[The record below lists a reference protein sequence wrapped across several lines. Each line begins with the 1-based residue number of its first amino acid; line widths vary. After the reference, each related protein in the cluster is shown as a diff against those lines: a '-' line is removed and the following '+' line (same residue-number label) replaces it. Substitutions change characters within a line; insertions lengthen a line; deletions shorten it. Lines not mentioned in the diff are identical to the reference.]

1 MSPSDFAAAHQRVLD
16 RRRQQETAHRAQQG
30 QDVFPISPLLARLP
44 AFLSPSLSFTTLN
57 AALSGATSRFGTSPS
72 FRVSQLDSELLD
84 AELIDLLKTQV
95 SDALKYY
102 SSHFLDD
109 HSSEVSL
116 ILRAILFKLSIW
128 DHNASYG
135 ASLQNLH
142 YTDARSRS
150 PTPPTRWQKSLYGLL
165 SIGGPYAWSK
175 WQDRLLALTDP
186 PEYGSN
192 YDTPSSRQSR
202 YLPLLETLTSRL
214 STFHSL
220 ATFTSFTLFLLYGRY
235 RTILDRV
242 LRLRLTPKTS
252 QLRREVSFEYLN
264 RQLVWHAFTEFLLFL
279 LPLVG
284 IARWRRWLSRAW
296 RRAGAVFRAQAAEGD
311 EEKKDSNGILAF
323 LPERT
328 CAICYQD
335 QNNSASTETGNGGST
350 WMSSLGTGSGVVG
363 SAQTDVTN
371 AYETMECGHVYC
383 FVCLAQR
390 LEAEEGDGWVCLRCG
405 ELVKR
410 ARAWSGDVLDAVD
423 EKTIQHGSETNMEA
437 SSNSRYDNN
446 KKATSP
452 STSPRSSMSRGS
464 KASSPS
470 KSVSFALDHEEKKE
484 HQDDQDH
491 GEMSIIDPM
500 PIEDETEVEGSVATA
515 DDVDVNDITS
525 SLMESADWD
534 DAIESAQS
542 SLLMDAEEQNV

>member
-16 RRRQQETAHRAQQG
+16 RRHQQH
-30 QDVFPISPLLARLP
+30 QDVSPKSSLLARLP
-44 AFLSPSLSFTTLN
+44 AFLSVPLSFANLN
-57 AALSGATSRFGTSPS
+57 SALSGVLSRYGTSPS

-84 AELIDLLKTQV
+84 AELLDLLKTQV
-95 SDALKYY
+95 SDVLKYY
-102 SSHFLDD
+102 SSHLLDD
-109 HSSEVSL
+109 YTSEVSL

-142 YTDARSRS
+142 YTDARARS
-150 PTPPTRWQKSLYGLL
+150 PIPPTRWQKSLYGLL

-175 WQDRLLALTDP
+175 WQDRLLTLTDP
-186 PEYGSN
+186 ADYESDQ
-192 YDTPSSRQSR
+192 DTPASRQSR
-202 YLPLLETLTSRL
+202 YLPLLDSLTTRL
-214 STFHSL
+214 STLHSL
-220 ATFTSFTLFLLYGRY
+220 ATFTSFTLFLLNGRY
-235 RTILDRV
+235 RTILDRI

-252 QLRREVSFEYLN
+252 QLSREVSFEYLN

-296 RRAGAVFRAQAAEGD
+296 RRAGAVFRAQDLEGNG
-311 EEKKDSNGILAF
+311 EKKDDSGILAF

-335 QNNSASTETGNGGST
+335 QNNSPGADMGGGGST
-350 WMSSLGTGSGVVG
+350 GMGSLGSGSGVVG

-371 AYETMECGHVYC
+371 AYETVECGHIYC

-405 ELVKR
+405 ELVTR
-410 ARAWSGDVLDAVD
+410 AKAWNGDVLDIMD
-423 EKTIQHGSETNMEA
+423 DNSTQHSSETGMEE
-437 SSNSRYDNN
+437 SSANYEKQTKTRVV
-446 KKATSP
+446 SP

-470 KSVSFALDHEEKKE
+470 KSVSFALDHEEKKKDLENHE
-484 HQDDQDH
+484 HQEEH
-491 GEMSIIDPM
+491 GEISIIDPM
-500 PIEDETEVEGSVATA
+500 PIEDEIEVEGSVTTA
-515 DDVDVNDITS
+515 DDIDVNDITS

-534 DAIESAQS
+534 DTIESAQS
-542 SLLMDAEEQNV
+542 SLLMDAEEQEE

>member
-16 RRRQQETAHRAQQG
+16 RRRQRETASRAQQN
-30 QDVFPISPLLARLP
+30 QDAAVTSSLLARLP
-44 AFLSPSLSFTTLN
+44 AFLSPSISFASLNTT
-57 AALSGATSRFGTSPS
+57 LSGALSRYGTSPS

-84 AELIDLLKTQV
+84 AELLDLLKSQV

-109 HSSEVSL
+109 YSSEVSL
-116 ILRAILFKLSIW
+116 ILRTVLFKLSIW

-142 YTDARSRS
+142 YTDARS
-150 PTPPTRWQKSLYGLL
+150 PTLTPPTRWQKSLYGLL

-175 WQDRLLALTDP
+175 WQDRLLALTDSP
-186 PEYGSN
+186 D
-192 YDTPSSRQSR
+192 YDFDHDMPAPRQSR
-202 YLPLLETLTSRL
+202 YLALLENMTTRL
-214 STFHSL
+214 STLHSL
-220 ATFTSFTLFLLYGRY
+220 ATFTSFTLFLLNGRY

-252 QLRREVSFEYLN
+252 QLSREVSFEYLN

-311 EEKKDSNGILAF
+311 EENKDGNGILAF

-335 QNNSASTETGNGGST
+335 QNNSVAADMGSGGSGA
-350 WMSSLGTGSGVVG
+350 MGSLGSGSGVVG

-371 AYETMECGHVYC
+371 AYETVECGHIYC

-410 ARAWSGDVLDAVD
+410 ARAWNGDVLDVMED
-423 EKTIQHGSETNMEA
+423 KTVQHRSETNVDQMNVQSGEK
-437 SSNSRYDNN
+437 N
-446 KKATSP
+446 KAASP

-470 KSVSFALDHEEKKE
+470 KSVSFALDHENDKE
-484 HQDDQDH
+484 HQADQEPHDEH
-491 GEMSIIDPM
+491 GDMSIIDPM
-500 PIEDETEVEGSVATA
+500 PIEDENDVEGSVTTA
-515 DDVDVNDITS
+515 DDVDMNDITS

-542 SLLMDAEEQNV
+542 SLLIDA